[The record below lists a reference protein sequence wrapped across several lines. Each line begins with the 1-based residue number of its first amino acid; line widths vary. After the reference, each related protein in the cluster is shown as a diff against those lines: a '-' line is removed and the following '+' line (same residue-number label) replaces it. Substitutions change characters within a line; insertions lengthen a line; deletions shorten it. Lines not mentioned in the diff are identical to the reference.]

1 MVKPRVA
8 LVSVRYSKY
17 GPLACSAQWGKEQNV
32 DVKFVKHETWAEV
45 VLNRPDVKNAI
56 YGPLG
61 LELAKA
67 FEAAQS
73 DDDIQVVLFRGAGGA
88 FCSGLD
94 LKAFSAKPSPPWMKT
109 WKDTW
114 RRAHRAIF
122 DCSKPIVCA
131 LERFAINGG
140 AALAIASDFCIC
152 GEEAFL
158 SVGEVK
164 LGMAAPYNLVWLRLK
179 HSESVTARLALL
191 GERVHGPQLLELGV
205 VTECVA
211 DETVESRARAF
222 AEHLAAYP
230 PGALSRIKR
239 TSRALANI
247 DIEAHFD
254 VAIQHAQ
261 GGAKPPPKRS

>member
-1 MVKPRVA
+1 M
-8 LVSVRYSKY
+8 
-17 GPLACSAQWGKEQNV
+17 
-32 DVKFVKHETWAEV
+32 DVKVVKHEAWAEV
-45 VLNRPDVKNAI
+45 VLNRPEVKNAI
-56 YGPLG
+56 TGPLG
-61 LELAKA
+61 LELAQA
-67 FEAAQS
+67 FEIVQN

-94 LKAFSAKPSPPWMKT
+94 LKAFGAEPSPAWMKT
-109 WKDTW
+109 WKETW

-140 AALAIASDFCIC
+140 AALAIASDFCIS

-164 LGMAAPYNLVWLRLK
+164 LGMAAPYNLVWLQLK

-211 DETVESRARAF
+211 DEAVEPRAREF
-222 AEHLAAYP
+222 TEQLAAYP

-247 DIEAHFD
+247 DIEAQFD
-254 VAIQHAQ
+254 IAIRYAQ

>member
-1 MVKPRVA
+1 MVLR
-8 LVSVRYSKY
+8 L
-17 GPLACSAQWGKEQNV
+17 
-32 DVKFVKHETWAEV
+32 
-45 VLNRPDVKNAI
+45 
-56 YGPLG
+56 
-61 LELAKA
+61 
-67 FEAAQS
+67 
-73 DDDIQVVLFRGAGGA
+73 
-88 FCSGLD
+88 
-94 LKAFSAKPSPPWMKT
+94 PSQAT
-109 WKDTW
+109 
-114 RRAHRAIF
+114 F
-122 DCSKPIVCA
+122 
-131 LERFAINGG
+131 
-140 AALAIASDFCIC
+140 IC

-211 DETVESRARAF
+211 DETVDSRARAF
-222 AEHLAAYP
+222 VDISQLTRP
-230 PGALSRIKR
+230 RIVRIKR